1 VRSLDVSDADSV
13 RFGAQLLMAF
23 FFALRT
29 EDHVNGR
36 LLWGD
41 IYPAEDGSLDV
52 WFPPGKS
59 VRVFRL
65 ASSAARDDELDLMT
79 SSLNAIADALSHLQ
93 VEVEQAASG
102 TTGTG
107 IVSVC

>member
-1 VRSLDVSDADSV
+1 MRSLDVSDADSV

-59 VRVFRL
+59 VCTR
-65 ASSAARDDELDLMT
+65 
-79 SSLNAIADALSHLQ
+79 H
-93 VEVEQAASG
+93 
-102 TTGTG
+102 
-107 IVSVC
+107 